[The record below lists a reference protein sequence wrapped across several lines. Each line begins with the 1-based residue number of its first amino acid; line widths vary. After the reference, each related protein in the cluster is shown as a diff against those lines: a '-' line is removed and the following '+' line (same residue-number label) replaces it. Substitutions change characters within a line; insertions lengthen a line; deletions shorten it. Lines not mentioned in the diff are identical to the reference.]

1 VQPCA
6 ELGSSAKPAGAETGR
21 CGYGARG
28 RAIHFSS
35 RVNPI
40 VILALVRRD
49 LLVATSYRLGPL
61 VTFTYA
67 ILGLAIYFYI
77 SRIFGDPSSNVLGDA
92 PSYFAFAAT
101 GVVVGV
107 VLDVT
112 SSSVGARLREEQQTG
127 TLETLGTTP
136 VSSLELT
143 VGLIGF
149 PFLLAALQT
158 VVYLGIAVVW
168 MELDATR
175 TSWFGVATMLL
186 VSGIA
191 STPFGVLAGASV
203 LIFKRS
209 GIISATLLYGMT
221 LLSGMLFPVSV
232 LPDWISPLSRVIPI
246 TYAFEGT
253 RSALF
258 QGTSWLDDVLIL
270 SIWSALSL
278 PLSVLLFDWAGG
290 RARRAGSM
298 SEY

>member
-1 VQPCA
+1 
-6 ELGSSAKPAGAETGR
+6 
-21 CGYGARG
+21 
-28 RAIHFSS
+28 
-35 RVNPI
+35 VNPI

-49 LLVATSYRLGPL
+49 LLVTTSYRLGPL
-61 VTFTYA
+61 VTFAYA
-67 ILGLAIYFYI
+67 ILGLAVYFYI

-209 GIISATLLYGMT
+209 GIISATLLYVMT

-270 SIWSALSL
+270 SVWSALSL